1 MIDIL
6 FTLSLANFPR
16 QGLSVAQPASVF
28 TPLNNIN
35 LHVYFFFASLLP
47 AVISPPGYSVD
58 QKKPND
64 ALHCQTQVQGG
75 AVCDTVA
82 VRTQPWTTHTE
93 LTGFLQ
99 IPPILKSQYFTDSF
113 SLI

>member
-58 QKKPND
+58 QKKQMMLSIVKPRCKEERFVILWLLEHNR
-64 ALHCQTQVQGG
+64 G
-75 AVCDTVA
+75 
-82 VRTQPWTTHTE
+82 
-93 LTGFLQ
+93 
-99 IPPILKSQYFTDSF
+99 PPTLNWQASCKFPQF
-113 SLI
+113 